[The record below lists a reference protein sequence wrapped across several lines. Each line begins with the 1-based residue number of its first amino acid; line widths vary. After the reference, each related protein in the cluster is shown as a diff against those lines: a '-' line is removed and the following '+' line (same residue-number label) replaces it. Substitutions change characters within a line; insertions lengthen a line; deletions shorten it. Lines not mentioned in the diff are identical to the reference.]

1 MFLLHYLLNKGIMSP
16 ETMSPSTDILDGDKI
31 VSCLSKKYYEDM
43 IPINV
48 FPYWKDIVSVFC
60 KYYDGDHVPFTLFT
74 K

>member
-1 MFLLHYLLNKGIMSP
+1 METISP
-16 ETMSPSTDILDGDKI
+16 LTDILDGDKI
-31 VSCLSKKYYEDM
+31 VSLLSKKYYEDM

-48 FPYWKDIVSVFC
+48 FTYWKDIVSVFC

>member
-1 MFLLHYLLNKGIMSP
+1 M
-16 ETMSPSTDILDGDKI
+16 ETISPSTDILDGDKI
-31 VSCLSKKYYEDM
+31 VSCLSKKYNEDM

-48 FPYWKDIVSVFC
+48 FTYWKDIVSVFC